1 MDSKEDCLETA
12 FDLARQIA
20 SKSPIAVQGTK
31 MAMNYARSH
40 GVEVNSIIYLRIK
53 LFLIL
58 KESLEWMLNWNSS
71 QLQTTD
77 ILANVKAKMNKKSS
91 NGDGPKFDDI

>member
-12 FDLARQIA
+12 FDLARKIA

-40 GVEVNSIIYLRIK
+40 GVEVNSIIYL
-53 LFLIL
+53 
-58 KESLEWMLNWNSS
+58 
-71 QLQTTD
+71 
-77 ILANVKAKMNKKSS
+77 
-91 NGDGPKFDDI
+91 G